1 MTDQL
6 ASTASLSCHDPKAPT
21 AVGVVRFD
29 FNPTTIQMVRQT
41 SGNTTHPATRNSS
54 APSTPPGHGQSQGSK
69 PVPPPPATPS
79 LLQITLQRLVFY
91 GLTTQMNC
99 DRLLSWAQPPLT
111 PFPQP
116 VAGSKLPTLTF
127 MWGPPIGGFVLEAT
141 MNRCT
146 VRYTRFLPMGTP
158 IRAEV
163 DLVLQEQ
170 VSKLPFTNPSSGGIP
185 GRRAHTMVAGENLQS
200 LAVANYGAADAWRRI
215 AEANDI
221 DDPLRVAAGQGVYL
235 PSAEEIISGAGQ

>member
-6 ASTASLSCHDPKAPT
+6 ASTASLSCHDPKALT
-21 AVGVVRFD
+21 AAGVVRFD

-41 SGNTTHPATRNSS
+41 SGNTHPARNSP
-54 APSTPPGHGQSQGSK
+54 APSTPPGHGQSQSRT
-69 PVPPPPATPS
+69 PVPPPPASPS

-99 DRLLSWAQPPLT
+99 DQLLSWAQPPLSLL
-111 PFPQP
+111 PQP
-116 VAGSKLPTLTF
+116 VTGSKLPTLTF
-127 MWGPPIGGFVLEAT
+127 MWGPPIGGFMLEVT
-141 MNRCT
+141 MTRCT

-170 VSKLPFTNPSSGGIP
+170 VSKLPFTNPTSGGVP
-185 GRRAHTMVAGENLQS
+185 GRGSHTMVAGENLQS
-200 LAVANYGAADAWRRI
+200 LSVANYGTAGAWRRI

-221 DDPLRVAAGQGVYL
+221 DDPLRVTAGQGLYL
-235 PSAEEIISGAGQ
+235 PSAEEIASGAGR